1 MTGGSLCQC
10 CANTAFISGALTCTS
25 VGVRDASPWAV
36 VYTYTKRLIVVR
48 AKGEMRASMYRLVLQ
63 GRPYGEHTVFSRL
76 RDRYRYADV
85 INEYEDVLDRVL
97 LFLMIDHYDCR
108 PSGMDPPY
116 Y

>member
-1 MTGGSLCQC
+1 
-10 CANTAFISGALTCTS
+10 
-25 VGVRDASPWAV
+25 
-36 VYTYTKRLIVVR
+36 VR

-97 LFLMIDHYDCR
+97 LFLIDHYDCR
-108 PSGMDPPY
+108 PSGMGVGY